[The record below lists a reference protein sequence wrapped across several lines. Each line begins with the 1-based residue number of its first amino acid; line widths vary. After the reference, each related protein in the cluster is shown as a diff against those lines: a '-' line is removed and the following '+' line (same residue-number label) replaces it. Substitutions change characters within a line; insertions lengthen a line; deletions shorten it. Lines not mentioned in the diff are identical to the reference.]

1 MRTYTHEVTI
11 GPSRV
16 RKRFIRWQDGEA
28 DREWKCLTLLDE
40 QAPGLAPKPLERTVE
55 NGAPVIVMERIPG
68 TPLGIVPLT
77 DAQNSELGASLRR
90 LYDVPLEAILE
101 SGLEERR
108 LGPNSLEEHVRHAL
122 MLETSLS
129 SCLDPGLV
137 GAAVARSRSFLGNA
151 PGSSNVPLP
160 VLGIA
165 DLNPAN
171 VLWDG
176 TTCRLVDFEDGGR
189 TRPEF
194 ELADHL
200 EHIAVRPRQIY
211 DATLLSRA
219 VGFTEAEQSKFSAY
233 RKLWAM
239 FWLHAL
245 LPGHGAYLRNPR
257 GTTEA
262 QAHYLLDLLATEEGA
277 REVRP

>member
-1 MRTYTHEVTI
+1 MRTYTHQVTL

-16 RKRFIRWQDGEA
+16 RKRFIKWQDGEA

-40 QAPGLAPKPLERTVE
+40 QAPGLAPSPLERTME

-68 TPLGIVPLT
+68 SPLGNVPLT

-90 LYDVPLEAILE
+90 LYDVPLEAILQ

-108 LGPNSLEEHVRHAL
+108 LGPNTLEGYVRQAL

-137 GAAVARSRSFLGNA
+137 DEAVRRSRCSLGNA
-151 PGSSNVPLP
+151 SGHSHVSLP

-176 TTCRLVDFEDGGR
+176 VTCRLVDFEDGGR

-194 ELADHL
+194 ELADHV
-200 EHIAVRPRQIY
+200 EHIAVRPRCVY
-211 DATLLSRA
+211 DANLLCRA
-219 VGFTEAEQSKFSAY
+219 VGLTETEQQNFSAY
-233 RKLWAM
+233 RKVWAM

-262 QAHYLLDLLATEEGA
+262 QAHYVLGLLARDSEQA
-277 REVRP
+277 

>member
-1 MRTYTHEVTI
+1 MRTYTHQVTF
-11 GPSRV
+11 GSSRV

-28 DREWKCLTLLDE
+28 DREWMCLTLLDE
-40 QAPGLAPKPLERTVE
+40 QAPGLAPRPLERTVE
-55 NGAPVIVMERIPG
+55 NGAPVIVMERIQG

-90 LYDVPLEAILE
+90 LYDVPLWAIRE
-101 SGLEERR
+101 TGLEERR
-108 LGPNSLEEHVRHAL
+108 LGPTSLEEHVRRAL
-122 MLETSLS
+122 KQETSLS

-137 GAAVARSRSFLGNA
+137 DAAVELSRCFLGNA
-151 PGSSNVPLP
+151 SGPSDVSLP

-176 TTCRLVDFEDGGR
+176 STCRLVDFEDGGR
-189 TRPEF
+189 TRPGF

-211 DATLLSRA
+211 DADLLCRA
-219 VGFTEAEQSKFSAY
+219 VKLADIEQREFLAY

-245 LPGHGAYLRNPR
+245 LPGNGAFLRNTR
-257 GTTEA
+257 GSTES
-262 QAHYLLDLLATEEGA
+262 QAHYVLDLLANDSRDE
-277 REVRP
+277 